1 MKWSEVK
8 IERLKAQ
15 IKFGTE
21 AYAELKAEGVDGT
34 TVLEKVVKTYGE
46 LIKELE
52 KTEVQ
57 NDK

>member
-8 IERLKAQ
+8 VEKLKAQ

-34 TVLEKVVKTYGE
+34 KVLEKLVKTYEE
-46 LIKELE
+46 LLKTIE
-52 KTEVQ
+52 KGGAE
-57 NDK
+57 